1 MVGFSVYALATTQ
14 APPGRDS
21 YDERFR
27 DATAR
32 RRGIVG
38 GRKRSVASAT
48 MTSRSQR
55 RAGSVCA
62 RSCHSQ
68 WVLATRN
75 TDEAL
80 SQNLLVPNA
89 LALFIGERRHEN
101 DIELARCQF

>member
-1 MVGFSVYALATTQ
+1 MGGCSEA
-14 APPGRDS
+14 R
-21 YDERFR
+21 ER
-27 DATAR
+27 
-32 RRGIVG
+32 
-38 GRKRSVASAT
+38 
-48 MTSRSQR
+48 Q
-55 RAGSVCA
+55 
-62 RSCHSQ
+62 CHFLRQ